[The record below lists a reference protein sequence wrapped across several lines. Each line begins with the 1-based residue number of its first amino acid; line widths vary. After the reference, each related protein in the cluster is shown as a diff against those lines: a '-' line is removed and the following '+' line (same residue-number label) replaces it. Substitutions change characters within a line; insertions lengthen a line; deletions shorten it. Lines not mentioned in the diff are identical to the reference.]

1 MTANTSPIFTLT
13 PDISTDKT
21 TGRSQ
26 PVTAAIGASYDGT
39 HANMVLVHTADANG
53 SYVDRI
59 RCTAAGSNVATVARL
74 FANNGSTNGTAANNC
89 PIDQISL
96 PATTANNAA
105 ATPTIVFPLGIRLK
119 AGERLY
125 IGLGTAVAAG
135 WAFVAES
142 GQY

>member
-1 MTANTSPIFTLT
+1 MAQNTAPVFTLSG
-13 PDISTDKT
+13 DISTNNS

-26 PVTAAIGASYDGT
+26 AVTAAIGSSYDGT
-39 HANMVLVHTADANG
+39 HANMVLIHTAGANG

-59 RCTAAGSNVATVARL
+59 RCVAFGTNVATVARL

-96 PATTANNAA
+96 PATTASNTA
-105 ATPTIVFPLGIRLK
+105 ATPTIIFPLGIRLS
-119 AGERLY
+119 ASERLY
-125 IGLGTAVAAG
+125 VGLGTAVAAG
-135 WAFVAES
+135 WSFVAEG